1 MAPHFKQ
8 PARTDGLTEIHFDYC
23 FMSTEGNPLAT
34 ILLAKENATKMSM
47 ATVVP
52 LKGGSIE
59 FPANRVMAFL
69 KEIGLEGAD
78 VVLKSDQEPAIKDLL
93 NNIAKRRSATSKLET
108 GDGAI
113 LWLVVSMSR
122 PLWGVRN
129 PMDSLK
135 GRSRT
140 RKGRSALSSLTSS
153 PTSVK
158 GSPATTT

>member
-1 MAPHFKQ
+1 MAPRFKQ

-34 ILLAKENATKMSM
+34 ILVAKEKASKMSM

-59 FPANRVMAFL
+59 FPARRVLAFL

-108 GDGAI
+108 GN
-113 LWLVVSMSR
+113 
-122 PLWGVRN
+122 GVH
-129 PMDSLK
+129 PVA
-135 GRSRT
+135 RSIHE
-140 RKGRSALSSLTSS
+140 SS
-153 PTSVK
+153 PV
-158 GSPATTT
+158 GSSQSNGFIERAIQDEEGQVRTIKLDFESHIGERIPATTT